1 VSLAGLDDERDILEP
16 SRRKFGAEDPD
27 PARSTPTCSR
37 RSRTDGLPAQERRG
51 AGRDRRHRHG
61 RRPGRAGRA
70 LPPRRRPACQAGP
83 GSGRARN
90 RWPRTPARARLRA
103 SGRRPRRGHPSRA
116 RPRACSAP
124 HLHRAPRMQLVRRVR
139 ARSDLARGRVGG
151 PPGSCRRDGGGP
163 PGRARRVRSPVAVS
177 SPSGSHSSTLIR
189 SRRTSATPPAG
200 PCRAPRRGGSTCAFS
215 PSAHG
220 SAVAVGPRNQWRA
233 RAPEAGPA
241 SR

>member
-27 PARSTPTCSR
+27 PARSTPPARDAPGLTGYQR
-37 RSRTDGLPAQERRG
+37 RSAAAPAGIGVTVTAAGQDELDALCHLGGGQPAKRDRAPDELATGGRERRLEL
-51 AGRDRRHRHG
+51 ACEPRVAVHDEDIPVALGR
-61 RRPGRAGRA
+61 
-70 LPPRRRPACQAGP
+70 
-83 GSGRARN
+83 
-90 RWPRTPARARLRA
+90 
-103 SGRRPRRGHPSRA
+103 
-116 RPRACSAP
+116 RACSAP